1 MSKFIFTVIFLFG
14 SILMGYAA
22 NKTKIGV
29 DYFSIDEL
37 SKKVKI
43 TPIIYPDNGENLVYH
58 QNIGNDVGAYLLRN
72 MNTLDYIFYNYNYSN
87 QKIYNEVHIEKDKIK
102 QAPEYVYFTEEY
114 FYTIEKEEKGKILVK
129 RNFFGD
135 IKQTWWLA
143 LESSDSIR
151 SMIVNEKQDCV
162 IVEYSKSNKILIYS
176 LRNNYVIFQD
186 NGKLLFDAS
195 NKSGKLFYS
204 KINELFIID
213 YDSGI
218 KTNAVKT
225 FVNSNEE
232 IVEFQKVN
240 NNYVLVTEKRK
251 KRNCFLSIVFGTSD
265 WSNIY
270 YYCSLKNN
278 KVEKIEK
285 IHTKNK
291 GILFK

>member
-14 SILMGYAA
+14 SIFMGYAA
-22 NKTKIGV
+22 NKTKIGG

-58 QNIGNDVGAYLLRN
+58 QDIGNDEGAYLLRN
-72 MNTLDYIFYNYNYSN
+72 MNTLDYKFYNYNYSN
-87 QKIYNEVHIEKDKIK
+87 QKIYNEVHIEKDKIEHS
-102 QAPEYVYFTEEY
+102 PECVYFTEEY

-135 IKQTWWLA
+135 IKQTWCLS
-143 LESSDSIR
+143 LDNSDSIR
-151 SMIVNEKQDCV
+151 AMIVNEKQDCV
-162 IVEYSKSNKILIYS
+162 ILECSKTKNILIYS
-176 LRNNYVIFQD
+176 LRNNYVVFQD

-195 NKSGKLFYS
+195 NESGRVCFS
-204 KINELFIID
+204 KINELFFID
-213 YDSGI
+213 YDSEI

-240 NNYVLVTEKRK
+240 NNYILVTEKK
-251 KRNCFLSIVFGTSD
+251 KRNWFLSIVFGTSD

-291 GILFK
+291 GIMF